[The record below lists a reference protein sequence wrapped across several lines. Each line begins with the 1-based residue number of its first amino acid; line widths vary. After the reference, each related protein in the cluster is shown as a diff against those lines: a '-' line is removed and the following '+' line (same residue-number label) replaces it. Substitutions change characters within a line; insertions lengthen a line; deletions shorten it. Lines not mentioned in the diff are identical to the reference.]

1 MTTLIITIVIL
12 SWIASAVVR
21 TASDKRTRKQFREN
35 NTRWEQQYA
44 WNAKQ
49 ETINE
54 KTAAKL
60 RKHDEEIRKL
70 KQAMLVAEVD
80 IKSANERMSYL
91 YSLLDIA
98 ERQQRDA
105 HPGSKSDEKAQR
117 KIMALRNQIA
127 TAKKNQIKSKSKY
140 NELKFKMS
148 ELEEVA

>member
-1 MTTLIITIVIL
+1 MTALVITIVIL

-98 ERQQRDA
+98 EKQQRDA